1 MALGALQDRV
11 SRVICPKDCHPG
23 AISSESDMECGDL
36 SLHSKR
42 PSSAVPRVK
51 TRLDLKLTND
61 K

>member
-1 MALGALQDRV
+1 MSSVRKTVIRV
-11 SRVICPKDCHPG
+11 QLD
-23 AISSESDMECGDL
+23 SESDMECGDL